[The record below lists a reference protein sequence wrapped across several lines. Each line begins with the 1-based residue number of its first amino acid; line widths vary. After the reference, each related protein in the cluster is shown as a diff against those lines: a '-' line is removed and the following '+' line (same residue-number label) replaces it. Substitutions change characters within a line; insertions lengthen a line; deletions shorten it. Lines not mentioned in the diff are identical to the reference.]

1 MGRERLLA
9 ETRFSTILAGAEP
22 LSQAT
27 ANEPLH
33 PEPTANQREGNHAMS
48 KPEAFNLWTWS
59 RCQSAI
65 RSLPGR
71 LGFPKGDRL
80 RVLDLE
86 VNLKDGSVT
95 DTTLNRPFDP
105 REEYIFFLLSRY
117 AEAKQV
123 PPIGKLVSFR
133 QIPGGRAYDPVFEG
147 RVVAP
152 VARHL
157 GDKVDRFAKAAE
169 HLGGRPVAQG
179 DKAYVVNA
187 LPLVPL
193 TYVLWKGDEEFPP
206 RAQVLLDASAES
218 YLDAEAITHLASITT
233 SRLVAVGL
241 SLKGG

>member
-1 MGRERLLA
+1 
-9 ETRFSTILAGAEP
+9 
-22 LSQAT
+22 
-27 ANEPLH
+27 
-33 PEPTANQREGNHAMS
+33 MS

-65 RSLPGR
+65 LSLPGR
-71 LGFPKGDRL
+71 LGFSKGDRL
-80 RVLDLE
+80 RVLDLDI
-86 VNLKDGSVT
+86 NLKNGSIT

-105 REEYIFFLLSRY
+105 REEYIFFLLSKY

-123 PPIGKLVSFR
+123 PLTGKLVSFR

-157 GDKVDRFAKAAE
+157 GDKLDRFAKAAE
-169 HLGGRPVAQG
+169 RLGGRPVAQG
-179 DKAYVVNA
+179 DKAYLINA

-206 RAQVLLDASAES
+206 RAQVLLDASAEL

-233 SRLVAVGL
+233 SRLLTIGS
-241 SLKGG
+241 SLKSG